1 MTDIRKLSLFQLVE
15 ILAGGAD
22 SSDFKEAFYCDPAP
36 LATSTFTE
44 RGLRADNFSGVLR
57 FNSSVRQ
64 HIPTA

>member
-22 SSDFKEAFYCDPAP
+22 SSDFPAFYCDPGL
-36 LATSTFTE
+36 LASSTFTE
-44 RGLRADNFSGVLR
+44 SGLRADNFSDVLR

-64 HIPTA
+64 QIPTK